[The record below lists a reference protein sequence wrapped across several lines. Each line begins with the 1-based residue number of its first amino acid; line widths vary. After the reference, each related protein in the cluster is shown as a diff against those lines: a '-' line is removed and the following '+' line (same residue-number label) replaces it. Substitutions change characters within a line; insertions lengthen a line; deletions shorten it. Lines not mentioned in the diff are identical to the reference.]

1 MILVFGSVNAD
12 LFLNVARLPA
22 RGETVLCPTYVFRPG
37 GKGANQAAAAARA
50 SRPGGHIRMIGRV
63 GRDPYAGPVLE
74 ALRESGVDIELIEAT
89 DGVTGTAAVMVEE
102 SGENQIVV
110 ASGANTG
117 VTADQVPDA
126 LLGPDTTVVLQME
139 VPVPEIE
146 TVIHRARAA
155 GARIVLNL
163 APALAIDPA
172 ALESCDV
179 LVLNEGEANTLAGAV
194 GEAEA
199 HARTLADRF
208 SLDCVITLGAAG
220 AVLASEAMLFRIGA
234 LQIEPVD
241 TVGAGDAFVGALAA
255 SLDGGAAISYAL
267 RQASIAGGLACLQEG
282 AQSGLPTLAEIE
294 SVTPRLASATLLV

>member
-50 SRPGGHIRMIGRV
+50 SRPGGHTRMIGRV

-110 ASGANTG
+110 ASGANTA

>member
-50 SRPGGHIRMIGRV
+50 ARPGSQVRMVGRV
-63 GRDPYAGPVLE
+63 GRDPHAQPVLE
-74 ALRESGVDIELIEAT
+74 ALSASGVDTELIEAV

-110 ASGANTG
+110 ASGANML
-117 VTADQVPDA
+117 VTNDQVPDA

-139 VPVPEIE
+139 VPIREIE
-146 TVIHRARAA
+146 TVIHRSRAA
-155 GARIVLNL
+155 GCRIILNL
-163 APALAIDPA
+163 APALPIEES
-172 ALESCDV
+172 ALNACDV
-179 LVLNEGEANTLAGAV
+179 LVLNEGEASTLTGVEQDPESQVQSLAV
-194 GEAEA
+194 KYELE
-199 HARTLADRF
+199 
-208 SLDCVITLGAAG
+208 CIVTLGGAG
-220 AVLASEAMLFRIGA
+220 AVLATGETMFRIGA
-234 LQIEPVD
+234 LDIDPID

-267 RQASIAGGLACLQEG
+267 RQASVAGGLACLQEG
-282 AQSGLPTLAEIE
+282 AQTGLPTLAEIE
-294 SVTPRLASATLLV
+294 SVSPRLASATLLV

>member
-50 SRPGGHIRMIGRV
+50 SRPGGETRMIGRV
-63 GRDPYAGPVLE
+63 GRDPLAGPVLE
-74 ALRESGVDIELIEAT
+74 ALRAGGVDIALIEAI

-110 ASGANTG
+110 ASGANLA
-117 VTADQVPDA
+117 VTADQIPDT
-126 LLGPDTTVVLQME
+126 LLGTETTLVLQME
-139 VPVPEIE
+139 IPVAEIE
-146 TVIHRARAA
+146 TAIHRARRA
-155 GARIVLNL
+155 GCRIILNL
-163 APALAIDPA
+163 APALPIDAA
-172 ALESCDV
+172 ALEACDV
-179 LVLNEGEANTLAGAV
+179 LVLNEGEANSLVGAQ

-199 HARTLADRF
+199 HALALAAKLA
-208 SLDCVITLGAAG
+208 LDCIITLGGSG
-220 AVLASEAMLFRIGA
+220 AVLATNEMMFRIGA
-234 LQIEPVD
+234 LEIEPVD

-255 SLDGGAAISYAL
+255 SLDSGAAITYAL
-267 RQASIAGGLACLQEG
+267 HQASVAGGLACLQEG
-282 AQSGLPTLAEIE
+282 AQTGLATLAEIE